1 MKGKMKKP
9 FKIAVVVAL
18 VVIAA
23 GALVFNSGAYFR
35 ERLIFA
41 ASSNDAAV
49 VTLDKTGTAQA
60 GTGSIDT
67 HFGNWET
74 GDPFAAEFEFVYD
87 GNITAYVAPQLD
99 MIGSDGENHNGDFSG
114 TYTIAAGSVTETY
127 SWQGEQISTV
137 IAQAGTTT
145 VEVTYDLTV
154 SNDLGEGVTISPEFT
169 CAALQA
175 LYNDGLE
182 ASCKK
187 IADGTQTGFSDSI
200 EKEDVAGPEAYAKE
214 TYTEKTLKFTVTP
227 DNRTAATAITVYK
240 LFSPE
245 SYKTAGF
252 AEGVN
257 VLSDSNVTAA
267 KDFALPFA
275 AREGMNCTVIVD
287 ASNEEA
293 GHSVYAYRITW
304 PEGGSLSVTKEELDK
319 TGKPLAPM

>member
-9 FKIAVVVAL
+9 LKIAVVVAL

-67 HFGNWET
+67 HFGDWET
-74 GDPFAAEFEFVYD
+74 GDPFAAEFSFVYN
-87 GNITAYVAPQLD
+87 GNISAYAVPQLD
-99 MIGSDGENHNGDFSG
+99 MTGSDGKNHNSDFSG
-114 TYTIAAGSVTETY
+114 TYTIKAGAAEETY

-214 TYTEKTLKFTVTP
+214 TYTAKTLKFTVTP

-287 ASNEEA
+287 ASNVEA

-304 PEGGSLSVTKEELDK
+304 PEGGSLTVTKEELDK
-319 TGKPLAPM
+319 AGKPLAPM